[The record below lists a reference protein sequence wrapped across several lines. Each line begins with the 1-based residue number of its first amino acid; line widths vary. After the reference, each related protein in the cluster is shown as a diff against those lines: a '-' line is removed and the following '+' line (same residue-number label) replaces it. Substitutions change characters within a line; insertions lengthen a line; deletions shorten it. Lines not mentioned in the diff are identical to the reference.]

1 VTAHSH
7 DTADRPFASL
17 ARQDVQAQS
26 HTSERISLQQKVVSF
41 LLVDL
46 ALLVFCSVVPQLIQA
61 GFGLSPG
68 QISDDQASG
77 FVLAVALFLIF
88 GRLFRAYQSR
98 KILEGS
104 YTLPRLLMVLAA
116 TFSAMVFVAVLTKT
130 AQNYSRI
137 WFFSWVGCAF
147 VVLPL
152 ARFAL
157 LKLAYDQLASGAYV
171 FRALS
176 VGVFAAP
183 LPAEQIESAS
193 HQMVKVAD
201 TLRLH
206 DINELGSLATTIA
219 QEEIDRIYLV
229 TPWCDAPAMLPKI
242 SLLRQ
247 LSTELFLVPIDNRID
262 AREMS
267 IGSFGDRLSL
277 RAIHRPING
286 WDLWLKRV
294 QDVVVASATLALFA
308 PVIFLIALAIK
319 LESPGPILFRQN
331 RVGFNGRQFQLLKFR
346 SMRQE
351 AADQH
356 AARQTSRN
364 DDRVTFVGRIIRRT
378 SLDEL
383 PQFINVLRGD
393 MSVVGP
399 RPHALLT
406 KAKGMALWDISDQ
419 YAARHRVKPG
429 LTGWAQVHGFRGE
442 LDSIE
447 KVQKRVEHDIHYIE
461 NWSTWLDVK
470 IILRTA
476 LLLVYDPLA
485 Y

>member
-1 VTAHSH
+1 MPKPSRA
-7 DTADRPFASL
+7 
-17 ARQDVQAQS
+17 
-26 HTSERISLQQKVVSF
+26 SERISLQQKVVTF

-46 ALLVFCSVVPQLIQA
+46 VLLVFSGALFHLVQFGL
-61 GFGLSPG
+61 GLSPAE
-68 QISDDQASG
+68 INDDQASG
-77 FVLAVALFLIF
+77 VVLAAALYLMF

-98 KILEGS
+98 KILDGP

-130 AQNYSRI
+130 AQNYSRG
-137 WFFSWVGCAF
+137 WFFCWVGSAF
-147 VVLPL
+147 ILLPL
-152 ARFAL
+152 ARCIL
-157 LKLAYDQLASGAYV
+157 LKLAYDQLASGSFV

-176 VGVFAAP
+176 VGVFAPP
-183 LPAEQIESAS
+183 LPAETIETAS
-193 HQMVKVAD
+193 RQMVKVAD

-206 DINELGSLATTIA
+206 DINELDALAATIA
-219 QEEIDRIYLV
+219 QDEIDRIYLV
-229 TPWCDAPAMLPKI
+229 TPWGDAPAMLPKI
-242 SLLRQ
+242 SLLRK
-247 LSTELFLVPIDNRID
+247 LSTELFLIPVDHRID
-262 AREMS
+262 ASAMS
-267 IGSFGDRLSL
+267 IGVFGDRLSL
-277 RAIHRPING
+277 RAIDRPING
-286 WDLWLKRV
+286 WDLWLKRI

-308 PVIFLIALAIK
+308 PVMLLIALAIK
-319 LESPGPILFRQN
+319 LESPGPVLFRQN

-351 AADQH
+351 ATDHH

-364 DDRVTFVGRIIRRT
+364 DDRVTWVGGIIRRT

-383 PQFINVLRGD
+383 PQFLNVLRGD

-406 KAKGMALWDISDQ
+406 KTNGMALWDISEQ

-442 LDSIE
+442 LDSVE
-447 KVQKRVEHDIHYIE
+447 KVQKRVEYDIHYIE

-476 LLLVYDPLA
+476 LLLVYDPSA